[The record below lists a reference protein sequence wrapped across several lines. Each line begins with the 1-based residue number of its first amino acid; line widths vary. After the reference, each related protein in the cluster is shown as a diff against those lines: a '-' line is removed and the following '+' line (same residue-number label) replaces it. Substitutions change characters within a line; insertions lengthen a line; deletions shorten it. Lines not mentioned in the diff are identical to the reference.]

1 MRKPVY
7 RVHCRHWEYRRC
19 YRGSRGHPPTR
30 FPAVIKTSSCL
41 LCSLPIK
48 PALSMLIQISIA
60 PFDNSLQYTF
70 LPPNTIYICIRGL
83 WIFQTERLCLI
94 SKYAQLLINI

>member
-1 MRKPVY
+1 
-7 RVHCRHWEYRRC
+7 
-19 YRGSRGHPPTR
+19 
-30 FPAVIKTSSCL
+30 
-41 LCSLPIK
+41 
-48 PALSMLIQISIA
+48 MLIQISIA

-83 WIFQTERLCLI
+83 RIFQTERLCLI